1 MRRCV
6 PKKWGGTESVV
17 FNVSRELI
25 RQGIESPIFCTD
37 MFARPGLQ
45 MLGKVPV
52 RRFRYVL
59 PWVGLSP
66 EAKAKLRLKGGSPL
80 SLPLFFGLLKER
92 NLSVIHTH
100 VQHRLGGMARTVAKI
115 KGIPFVVSI
124 HGGYFT
130 VPDEQTEKMTE
141 PFRGKLEWGKVFG
154 FLLGARRV
162 PNDADAIICV
172 GENEY
177 REVKRRYPFKKVFHV
192 PNGVDVERFAKADG
206 DAFRA
211 AYGFHPTEKI
221 VLCVS
226 RIDYQKNQKGL
237 VRAFARFAKD
247 HPDHRLVLIGA
258 VTVEAYHE
266 KVLAEIDKLG
276 LKDVVRVIPGLA
288 PGDPLL
294 PSAYKAAEMFV
305 LASRHE
311 PFGIVILEAWAA
323 GIPVVA
329 HGIGGIPGFCT
340 DRENSLLVEPD
351 NEPQF
356 VECMTELAVDGNLRA
371 ALALRAF
378 EEASSRYDWP
388 LVATQMREIY
398 ARILKD

>member
-1 MRRCV
+1 MAEPRKIAHVMRRCV

-206 DAFRA
+206 DA
-211 AYGFHPTEKI
+211 
-221 VLCVS
+221 
-226 RIDYQKNQKGL
+226 
-237 VRAFARFAKD
+237 
-247 HPDHRLVLIGA
+247 
-258 VTVEAYHE
+258 
-266 KVLAEIDKLG
+266 
-276 LKDVVRVIPGLA
+276 
-288 PGDPLL
+288 
-294 PSAYKAAEMFV
+294 
-305 LASRHE
+305 
-311 PFGIVILEAWAA
+311 
-323 GIPVVA
+323 
-329 HGIGGIPGFCT
+329 
-340 DRENSLLVEPD
+340 
-351 NEPQF
+351 
-356 VECMTELAVDGNLRA
+356 
-371 ALALRAF
+371 
-378 EEASSRYDWP
+378 
-388 LVATQMREIY
+388 
-398 ARILKD
+398 